1 MILNWHC
8 FYKNYCCSSCT
19 GIMSLYFCI
28 VGICCAVVRMS
39 PRSFNRMISY
49 LKLCMSCS
57 TNNTCLRS
65 ATYHHIIL
73 GTKAVQRKLTLVIV
87 ILLFC
92 QFLRTHS
99 LARFTGWGG
108 FKATPLGGWNS
119 PELWGSIYRTRGVE
133 PPRPPSIRALASV
146 HPRFLLILWSVFVD
160 GHHRNRNFSMHARI
174 L

>member
-1 MILNWHC
+1 MRIYLPNQMILNWHC

-99 LARFTGWGG
+99 LARFTEII
-108 FKATPLGGWNS
+108 S
-119 PELWGSIYRTRGVE
+119 PIMYIHVVSWPRLLSCPKHFDGLPEAMTTHNASDSSAPVE
-133 PPRPPSIRALASV
+133 DR
-146 HPRFLLILWSVFVD
+146 
-160 GHHRNRNFSMHARI
+160 
-174 L
+174 